1 MTTKTKP
8 KIVPRLPQ
16 GHRAPVDD
24 AAATALLARLE
35 ARESAPAPS
44 LVPVTSRAVAVPS
57 SATGND
63 PRDVVRKGRLRAD
76 GTRSGARVLRR
87 STVYLPPELAQRLD
101 VEAAKVG
108 RDRSEIIADALAA
121 WLGGA
126 E

>member
-1 MTTKTKP
+1 MTKPKP

-35 ARESAPAPS
+35 AREHAPPSGLAP
-44 LVPVTSRAVAVPS
+44 VPSRAVAVPS
-57 SATGND
+57 GATGSD
-63 PRDVVRKGRLRAD
+63 PRDVVRVGRLRAD
-76 GTRSGARVLRR
+76 GTRAGARVLRR

-101 VEAAKVG
+101 VAAATTG

-121 WLGGA
+121 WLDA
-126 E
+126 R